1 MTFHVSTPD
10 TTIYNCRGVSP
21 ADAALRCCTR
31 LASNGTIAHGEPIT
45 VRVFIGKSW
54 DITGHKDITV
64 TPTGQSFR
72 PSQVAA
78 A

>member
-1 MTFHVSTPD
+1 MHFHVSTPD

-21 ADAALRCCTR
+21 ADAAL
-31 LASNGTIAHGEPIT
+31 
-45 VRVFIGKSW
+45 RVFIGKSW